1 MSSISSTTNRTSSL
15 LSSQQALNRLQS
27 TQRDLADAQEQI
39 STGRA
44 INRVSDDPSQV
55 ASVLLIERRL
65 QEREQEARNL
75 ELATQTLN
83 TADSALGEATNTLIE
98 AKTIA
103 LSQIGVGSDADTRNS
118 QALVIDAQLS
128 SLVDIANTQFNG
140 VSVFGGNNGASLDAQ
155 VFDAFLGGV
164 RYVGS
169 DQNLQTDV
177 GAFSSQDFTS
187 SGRTAFGLFE
197 AKVNN
202 GRDLDPQATGN
213 TSLDAIAGGTNN
225 GFVPGTLTL
234 AVNATEVTVDLAAAD
249 SLDDVATVLTDAITT
264 AVPGAGAVTVGPTG
278 LVVTGN
284 GGNTVTISDPP
295 GTRTAASLGLDNVSS
310 TGGVGAAGS
319 DVGVQITELTP
330 LADLGATVD
339 FASGLVL
346 TQGEQ
351 TVTVDFSAATN
362 VQDLQNTIA
371 DLNLGLRLD
380 IAEGGQQ
387 LEIVSTVAG
396 LEFSVG
402 ENGGTTAT
410 DLGIHSF
417 NGDTRLTDLR
427 QGIGLITQEGEDDL
441 EVTLHDG
448 TTFAVNLDTATTVD
462 EAIALIDA
470 AAGVAGVAPGDFS
483 VAVATTG
490 TGLVATD
497 NTAGGNDFT
506 ITNAGQSHVA
516 EHLGLLANA
525 GAANTI
531 AGEDTATRR
540 IDNAFTDLIILR
552 DSLKNNDESG
562 ITLASSQL
570 DDDIDSVVS
579 ARAIVGVQSQ
589 RLEETQLRNEDQTL
603 QEQSVLSNLK
613 DADLT
618 EVISRYQQ
626 LQLQLQASLQTS
638 AQIQQ
643 LSLLDFLR

>member
-1 MSSISSTTNRTSSL
+1 MASISSASSRTSTQ
-15 LSSQQALNRLQS
+15 LSSQQALNRLQK
-27 TQRDLADAQEQI
+27 TQRDIADAQEQI

-44 INRVSDDPSQV
+44 INRVSDDPAQV

-103 LSQIGVGSDADTRNS
+103 LSQIGVGSDADTRAAE
-118 QALVIDAQLS
+118 ALVIDAQLS
-128 SLVDIANTQFNG
+128 ALVDIANTQFNG
-140 VSVFGGNNGASLDAQ
+140 VSVFGGNNGAALDNQ
-155 VFDAFLGGV
+155 VFESFLGGV
-164 RYVGS
+164 RYIGS
-169 DQNLQTDV
+169 GQNLQTDV

-187 SGRTAFGLFE
+187 QGRTAFGLFE

-202 GRDLDPQATGN
+202 GRDLDPQGTG
-213 TSLDAIAGGTNN
+213 TTPLTAIAGGTNN
-225 GFVPGTLTL
+225 GYIPGTLNVT
-234 AVNATEVTVDLAAAD
+234 VNATEVTVDLGEAD
-249 SLDDVATVLTDAITT
+249 SFDDVATILTDAITT
-264 AVPGAGAVTVGPTG
+264 IAPGSGAVTAGAAG
-278 LVVTGN
+278 FVVTGN

-295 GTRTAASLGLDNVSS
+295 GTRTAASLGLDGVSS
-310 TGGVGAAGS
+310 TGGVAQAG
-319 DVGVQITELTP
+319 
-330 LADLGATVD
+330 ADLGVKITPLTALANLGAAID
-339 FASGLVL
+339 FASGLTI

-351 TVTVDFSAATN
+351 VTTADFSGATN
-362 VQDLQNTIA
+362 VQDLQNTIS

-380 IAEGGQQ
+380 IAEGGQG

-410 DLGIHSF
+410 DLGIHSY
-417 NGDTRLTDLR
+417 NGDTKLTDLR
-427 QGIGLITQEGEDDL
+427 QGIGLLTAEGEDDL
-441 EVTLHDG
+441 QINLHDG
-448 TTFAVNLDTATTVD
+448 TSFAVNLDTATTVA

-470 AAGVAGVAPGDFS
+470 AAGAAGVAPGDFS
-483 VAVATTG
+483 VGVPTAG

-497 NTAGGNDFT
+497 NTAGGGDFI
-506 ITNAGQSHVA
+506 ITNVGQSHAA
-516 EHLGLLANA
+516 EHLGILANA
-525 GAANTI
+525 GASATI
-531 AGEDTATRR
+531 TGTDTATRR

-562 ITLASSQL
+562 ITLASGQL
-570 DDDIDSVVS
+570 EDDIDAVVS
-579 ARAIVGVQSQ
+579 ARAIVGVQAK
-589 RLEETQLRNEDQTL
+589 RLEETRLRNEDQTV

-618 EVISRYQQ
+618 QVISRYQQ

>member
-1 MSSISSTTNRTSSL
+1 MSSISSATNRTSSL
-15 LSSQQALNRLQS
+15 LSSQQSLNRLQS
-27 TQRDLADAQEQI
+27 TQLALDEAQRQI
-39 STGRA
+39 ATGRA
-44 INRVSDDPSQV
+44 INQVSDDPSQV

-83 TADSALGEATNTLIE
+83 TADAALGEATNTLIE
-98 AKTIA
+98 ARTIG
-103 LSQIGVGSDADTRNS
+103 LSQIGVGSDADTRNAQS
-118 QALVIDAQLS
+118 LVIDAQLS
-128 SLVDIANTQFNG
+128 ALVDIANTQFNG
-140 VSVFGGNNGASLDAQ
+140 VSVFGGNNGAGLDAQ
-155 VFDAFLGGV
+155 VFEAFLGGV

-177 GAFSSQDFTS
+177 GAFTSQDFTS

-202 GRDLDPQATGN
+202 QRDLDPQATGA

-225 GFVPGTLTL
+225 GFVPGTLTV
-234 AVNATEVTVDLAAAD
+234 AVNATEVNVDLSTAD
-249 SLDDVATVLTDAITT
+249 SLDDVATILTNAITT
-264 AVPGAGAVTVGPTG
+264 AVPGAGGVTVGPVG

-284 GGNTVTISDPP
+284 GGNTVTITDPP
-295 GTRTAASLGLDNVSS
+295 GTRTAASLGLDNVTS
-310 TGGVGAAGS
+310 TGGVPSAGA

-330 LADLGATVD
+330 LADLGVAID
-339 FASGLVL
+339 FASGLVV

-351 TVTVDFSAATN
+351 TVTVDFSTATN
-362 VQDLQNTIA
+362 VQDLQNAVA
-371 DLNLGLRLD
+371 DLGLGLRLD

-427 QGIGLITQEGEDDL
+427 QGIGLTTVVGEDDL
-441 EVTLHDG
+441 QVTLHDG
-448 TTFAVNLDTATTVD
+448 TNFSVNLDTATTVAD
-462 EAIALIDA
+462 AITLIDA
-470 AAGVAGVAPGDFS
+470 AAGAAGVTPGDFT
-483 VAVATTG
+483 VAIAATG

-497 NTAGGNDFT
+497 NTAGGTDFT
-506 ITNAGQSHVA
+506 ITNVGQSHTA

-525 GAANTI
+525 GAATTI
-531 AGEDTATRR
+531 NGEDTATRR

-562 ITLASSQL
+562 ISLASDRL

-579 ARAIVGVQSQ
+579 ARAIVGVQAQ
-589 RLEETQLRNEDQTL
+589 RLEETRLRNEDQTL
-603 QEQSVLSNLK
+603 QEQSVLSELR

-618 EVISRYQQ
+618 EVISRFQQ

-643 LSLLDFLR
+643 TSLLDFLR

>member
-1 MSSISSTTNRTSSL
+1 M
-15 LSSQQALNRLQS
+15 
-27 TQRDLADAQEQI
+27 E
-39 STGRA
+39 
-44 INRVSDDPSQV
+44 
-55 ASVLLIERRL
+55 
-65 QEREQEARNL
+65 
-75 ELATQTLN
+75 
-83 TADSALGEATNTLIE
+83 
-98 AKTIA
+98 
-103 LSQIGVGSDADTRNS
+103 
-118 QALVIDAQLS
+118 
-128 SLVDIANTQFNG
+128 
-140 VSVFGGNNGASLDAQ
+140 
-155 VFDAFLGGV
+155 
-164 RYVGS
+164 
-169 DQNLQTDV
+169 
-177 GAFSSQDFTS
+177 
-187 SGRTAFGLFE
+187 
-197 AKVNN
+197 
-202 GRDLDPQATGN
+202 
-213 TSLDAIAGGTNN
+213 
-225 GFVPGTLTL
+225 
-234 AVNATEVTVDLAAAD
+234 
-249 SLDDVATVLTDAITT
+249 
-264 AVPGAGAVTVGPTG
+264 TVGG
-278 LVVTGN
+278 K
-284 GGNTVTISDPP
+284 
-295 GTRTAASLGLDNVSS
+295 
-310 TGGVGAAGS
+310 
-319 DVGVQITELTP
+319 ITELTP
-330 LADLGATVD
+330 LTDLGATID

-351 TVTVDFSAATN
+351 TVTVDFSTATN

-441 EVTLHDG
+441 DITLHDG

-470 AAGVAGVAPGDFS
+470 AAGAAGVAPGDFS

-497 NTAGGNDFT
+497 NTVGGNDFA

-531 AGEDTATRR
+531 AGQDTATRR

-552 DSLKNNDESG
+552 DSLKSNDESG
-562 ITLASSQL
+562 ITLASVRL

-603 QEQSVLSNLK
+603 QEQSVLSGLK

-638 AQIQQ
+638 ARIQQ

>member
-1 MSSISSTTNRTSSL
+1 MSSISSATNRTSSL
-15 LSSQQALNRLQS
+15 LSSSQALNRLQS
-27 TQRDLADAQEQI
+27 TQRELNTVQEQI
-39 STGRA
+39 STGQA
-44 INRVSDDPSQV
+44 INRVSDDPAQV

-83 TADSALGEATNTLIE
+83 TADAALGEATDTLIE

-103 LSQIGVGSDADTRNS
+103 LSQIGVGSDEATRNS

-140 VSVFGGNNGASLDAQ
+140 VSVFGGNNGASQDAQ

-177 GAFSSQDFTS
+177 GSFNSQDFTS

-197 AKVNN
+197 ATVNN
-202 GRDLDPQATGN
+202 GRDLAPQAAGS
-213 TSLDAIAGGTNN
+213 TSLNAIGGGTNN
-225 GFVPGTLTL
+225 GFVRGTLTV
-234 AVNATEVTVDLAAAD
+234 AVNATEVTVDLASAD
-249 SLDDVATVLTDAITT
+249 SLDDIATILTNTITT
-264 AVPGAGAVTVGPTG
+264 VAPGAGSVTVGPTG

-310 TGGVGAAGS
+310 TGGAGVAGA
-319 DVGVQITELTP
+319 DVGVLITELTP
-330 LADLGATVD
+330 LTDLGAAID
-339 FASGLVL
+339 FTSGLVL

-351 TVTVDFSAATN
+351 VVTIDFAGATN

-371 DLNLGLRLD
+371 DQNLGLRLD
-380 IAEGGQQ
+380 IAEGGQGF
-387 LEIVSTVAG
+387 EIVSTVAG
-396 LEFSVG
+396 LQFSVG

-410 DLGIHSF
+410 DLGIHSY

-441 EVTLHDG
+441 EITLHDG
-448 TTFAVNLDTATTVD
+448 TAFAVNLDTATTVD

-470 AAGVAGVAPGDFS
+470 AAGAAGVAPGDFS
-483 VAVATTG
+483 VAVAAVG

-497 NTAGGNDFT
+497 NTAGGGDFA
-506 ITNAGQSHVA
+506 ITNAGQSHAA
-516 EHLGLLANA
+516 EHLGLLSNVGTAT
-525 GAANTI
+525 TI
-531 AGEDTATRR
+531 DGEDTAARR
-540 IDNAFTDLIILR
+540 IDNSFTDLIILR
-552 DSLKNNDESG
+552 DSLRNNDESG
-562 ITLASSQL
+562 ISLASSQL

-579 ARAIVGVQSQ
+579 ARAIVGVQAQ
-589 RLEETQLRNEDQTL
+589 RLEDTRLRNEDQTL

-618 EVISRYQQ
+618 EVISRFQQ

>member
-1 MSSISSTTNRTSSL
+1 MSSISSATNRTSSL

-27 TQRDLADAQEQI
+27 TQRALADAQEQI

-83 TADSALGEATNTLIE
+83 TADAALGEATNTLIE

-128 SLVDIANTQFNG
+128 AMVDIANTQFNG

-177 GAFSSQDFTS
+177 GSFSSQDFTS

-202 GRDLDPQATGN
+202 GRDLDPQATGS
-213 TSLDAIAGGTNN
+213 TSLDAVAGGTNN
-225 GFVPGTLTL
+225 GFVPGTLTV

-249 SLDDVATVLTDAITT
+249 SLADVATILTDAIAT

-284 GGNTVTISDPP
+284 GGNTVTLSDPP

-310 TGGVGAAGS
+310 TGGVGVAGA
-319 DVGVQITELTP
+319 DVGVKLTELTP
-330 LADLGATVD
+330 LTDIGTAVD
-339 FASGLVL
+339 FASGLVI

-351 TVTVDFSAATN
+351 VVTVDFSGATN
-362 VQDLQNTIA
+362 MQDLQNTIA

-410 DLGIHSF
+410 DLGIHSY

-441 EVTLHDG
+441 DVTLHDG
-448 TTFAVNLDTATTVD
+448 TVFAVNLDTATTVD

-470 AAGVAGVAPGDFS
+470 AAGAAGVAPGAFS

-497 NTAGGNDFT
+497 NTAGGGDFT

-531 AGEDTATRR
+531 TGEDTATRR

-562 ITLASSQL
+562 ITLASSRL

-579 ARAIVGVQSQ
+579 ARAIVGVQAQ
-589 RLEETQLRNEDQTL
+589 RLEETRLRNEDQTL
-603 QEQSVLSNLK
+603 QEQSVLSGLK